1 MKTYPYQTPEGIIQL
16 VEKLECD
23 KLQDQLYRICKEGF
37 GNDDTIGLEPT
48 DDYVLRKLNELHAAN
63 DELIERLAEDRE
75 SHLHASARDV
85 QTIQR
90 QAIMLKRLVRALRD
104 IAWVTETGHRDY
116 WTGDTAFA
124 ALSAYETA
132 NLEPVANA
140 IDEANAR
147 LIAAAPDLL
156 DALEAIMG
164 SDVFEWNGSAAF
176 WLQDKVKAAIAKA
189 KGEQP

>member
-16 VEKLECD
+16 VEKREL
-23 KLQDQLYRICKEGF
+23 DQL
-37 GNDDTIGLEPT
+37 L
-48 DDYVLRKLNELHAAN
+48 
-63 DELIERLAEDRE
+63 ERLAEARE

-90 QAIMLKRLVRALRD
+90 QAILLERLAGALRAVNSLGSD
-104 IAWVTETGHRDY
+104 EFIGSDKVWSDASVAAFHESI
-116 WTGDTAFA
+116 TALA
-124 ALSAYETA
+124 AHESA
-132 NLEPVANA
+132 NLEPV
-140 IDEANAR
+140 AR

-156 DALEAIMG
+156 EALEAIMG

-176 WLQDKVKAAIAKA
+176 WLQDKVKAAINKA